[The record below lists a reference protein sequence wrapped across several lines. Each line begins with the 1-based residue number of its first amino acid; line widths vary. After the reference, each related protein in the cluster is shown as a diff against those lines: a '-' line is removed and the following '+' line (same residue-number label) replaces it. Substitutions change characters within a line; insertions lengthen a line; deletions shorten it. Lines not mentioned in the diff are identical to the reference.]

1 MDNDEIC
8 NSNHSAEKMR
18 YLIIGLGIYGS
29 NLARDLAD
37 MGHEIIGADNR
48 KANVEAIKDY
58 ISTTYLID
66 ATEESSLALLPLNN
80 VDLVIVAIGENFG
93 ASIKVVAM
101 LKKMKVK
108 HIYAR
113 AIDTLHESILQ
124 GFGIDRIITPEQQ
137 AARDLTNE
145 LALGTRVYTM
155 SVDDTHFVMKFRV
168 PRHFIGLHYSDI
180 DMEKNYQMQ
189 LIAVTRDRKETNILG
204 IKQDTPEIID
214 HSDPDTIAEEGDTL
228 TCFGSRDSYKSLI
241 KELSRNAI

>member
-8 NSNHSAEKMR
+8 KINHSVDNMR

-124 GFGIDRIITPEQQ
+124 GFDIDRIITPEQQ

-145 LALGTRVYTM
+145 LALGTRVFTM
-155 SVDDTHFVMKFRV
+155 NVDDTHFVMKFRV
-168 PRHFIGLHYSDI
+168 PRHFVGLHYSDI
-180 DMEKNYQMQ
+180 DMAKNYNMQ

-214 HSDPDTIAEEGDTL
+214 HTDADTIAEERDTL
-228 TCFGSRDSYKSLI
+228 TCFGSRNSYKSLI
-241 KELSRNAI
+241 KELSRNTI

>member
-1 MDNDEIC
+1 
-8 NSNHSAEKMR
+8 MR

-29 NLARDLAD
+29 NLARDLSD

-48 KANVEAIKDY
+48 KANVDAIKDY
-58 ISTTYLID
+58 ISTVYLID
-66 ATEESSLALLPLNN
+66 ATDEASLSLLPLKN

-124 GFGIDRIITPEQQ
+124 GFDIDRIITPEQQ

-145 LALGTRVYTM
+145 LALGTRVYSMT
-155 SVDDTHFVMKFRV
+155 VDESHYVMKFRV
-168 PRHFIGLHYSDI
+168 PNHFIGLRYSDI
-180 DMEKNYQMQ
+180 DMEKNYKMRI
-189 LIAVTRDRKETNILG
+189 IAVTRDRKETNILG
-204 IKQDTPEIID
+204 IKRDTPELFD
-214 HSDPDTIAEEGDTL
+214 YTAPEAMVEENDTF
-228 TCFGSRDSYKSLI
+228 TCFGSRDSYKTLA
-241 KELSRNAI
+241 KELSRNTL